1 MARLLESLVRLRE
14 DEPLLF
20 WIGVALGGL
29 ASVTLLLVG
38 LDGTQIEG
46 ANRWIKPTKF
56 LASSAVYT
64 WTVAFMLGPLQRG
77 ARRRF
82 IRWATGPMLVGEDV
96 LIVLQAAR
104 GVPSHFNLTSVF
116 DIAVFAAMGL
126 MILVVTAGAIA
137 LLAAYLREPGPR
149 DLSPVLRQAIQLGL
163 VVSLV
168 GSAVGGTMIAVWGTD
183 IGDSAGA
190 GDAGLPF
197 VGWSSEH
204 GDLRP
209 AHFVGLHGL
218 QAIPLVGLAV
228 ARRGGREGSGPP
240 TWLVWVAAVAYGG
253 LTVGL
258 YLQAMVGYPIV
269 GG

>member
-1 MARLLESLVRLRE
+1 MESLLEAFRRLRD

-20 WIGVALGGL
+20 WIGAVLAGL
-29 ASVTLLLVG
+29 APVTLALVG
-38 LDGTQIEG
+38 LDGTRIQG

-56 LASSAVYT
+56 LASSALYT

-82 IRWATGPMLVGEDV
+82 IRWSSGPMLVGEDV

-104 GVPSHFNLTSVF
+104 GVPSHFNMSGAFNTTVF
-116 DIAVFAAMGL
+116 VAMGL

-137 LLAAYLREPGPR
+137 LLAAYLRDPGPT
-149 DLSPVLRQAIQLGL
+149 DLSPVLMRAVQLGL

-168 GSAVGGTMIAVWGTD
+168 GSAVGGTMIALWGSD
-183 IGDSAGA
+183 VGA
-190 GDAGLPF
+190 SRGAVDAGLPF
-197 VGWSSEH
+197 LGWSTEH

-209 AHFVGLHGL
+209 AHFVGLHSL
-218 QAIPLVGLAV
+218 QTIPLVGLAV
-228 ARRGGREGSGPP
+228 LRNGGPDRPDP
-240 TWLVWVAAVAYGG
+240 RVWPVWAAAAVYAG

-258 YLQAMVGYPIV
+258 YVQAMAGHPVVGI
-269 GG
+269 